1 MAKLG
6 RLARH
11 DPTHAI
17 SHLGSVDSLLDVASE
32 ALPKRAPQF
41 LIDGQWC
48 AHGARFRSKVGSY
61 KSGFDQRD
69 ADAEG
74 SQLQPQYIGVGFER
88 VLGG

>member
-1 MAKLG
+1 MTKPG
-6 RLARH
+6 RHARH

-17 SHLGSVDSLLDVASE
+17 SHLGSVDSLPDVVSE
-32 ALPKRAPQF
+32 ALPKRPPHL

-48 AHGARFRSKVGSY
+48 AHGVRFRSKVGSDE
-61 KSGFDQRD
+61 SGLDQRD
-69 ADAEG
+69 ADAKG